1 MKSYFKPRTASSSKP
16 GTKSPSA
23 PSSKPGIKL
32 PSSLFSKL
40 PSAPFLK
47 TGTKPSSPPLP
58 PPPVEKKYILT
69 PEIKTIIAT
78 HSYLGQKGYT
88 IPKSILPPEEL
99 KILYEE
105 LTITPVIECPISGT
119 PTPPPVP
126 VFKEN
131 EKKIYIPRF
140 YGVERYGLPSKS
152 EIGKKVETINIE
164 FVKSLRDYQETV
176 VETYVN
182 CVNKPICLQA
192 AATAPKTSSST
203 TPPPDH
209 HGGGG
214 ILSLYTG
221 AGKTVCAIKII
232 SMIQKKTIIIVHKEF
247 LMNQWIE
254 RIREFTPEAK
264 IGRIQGKIFDIEGK
278 DIVLAM
284 MQTLYNEEKTF
295 NLESFG
301 LCIVDEVHRIG
312 SSQFHKC
319 LFQLHPPFWLGI
331 SATVKR
337 KDQMEKLIHMFMGDI
352 VYSIERKG
360 DSFVSVRGID
370 YFTED
375 EHYNEVITNH
385 RGEIAYSTMISKIC
399 GYDPRS
405 DLIVRVVEDLIME
418 NSGSQILLLS
428 HIRLMLENIFTKL
441 VEKGISAGFYVGGMK
456 QNLLDETAN
465 TKQVVLSTYM
475 MSSEALD
482 IPTLSTLILSS
493 PKTDIIQCVGRIL
506 RKKHDTPII
515 VDIVDS
521 HPTFQNQWTK
531 RKKYYKEC
539 NYKIQKTT
547 VDNYLKAPKE
557 NNAMV
562 QIDTPRGGWKTL
574 HLPDFMKTGGEEAS
588 ISTHFKEVKNNK
600 CLIDFNESPP
610 PAAAIPAINT
620 STIPVANG

>member
-1 MKSYFKPRTASSSKP
+1 MKPYFDPRTSPFSKPHTSPFSKPRTSPFSKPRTA
-16 GTKSPSA
+16 A
-23 PSSKPGIKL
+23 
-32 PSSLFSKL
+32 
-40 PSAPFLK
+40 
-47 TGTKPSSPPLP
+47 LP
-58 PPPVEKKYILT
+58 PPPVKKIYILT
-69 PEIKTIIAT
+69 PEIKTMIAT

-88 IPKSILPPEEL
+88 IPKIILPPEEL
-99 KILYEE
+99 KILYDD

-119 PTPPPVP
+119 PTPIPVP

-140 YGVERYGLPSKS
+140 YGIERYGLPYKS

-176 VETYVN
+176 VETYVS
-182 CVNKPICLQA
+182 CVNKPVCLQVP
-192 AATAPKTSSST
+192 APVTPSSLFPS
-203 TPPPDH
+203 PPSSVILPPDN

-232 SMIQKKTIIIVHKEF
+232 SMIQKKTLIIVHKEF

-254 RIREFTPEAK
+254 RIREFTPDAK

-284 MQTLYNEEKTF
+284 MQTLYNEEKIF

-319 LFQLHPPFWLGI
+319 LYQLQPPFWLGI

-360 DSFVSVRGID
+360 DSFVSVRGVD

-375 EHYNEVITNH
+375 EYYNEVITNY

-399 GYDPRS
+399 GYEPRS
-405 DLIVRVVEDLIME
+405 DFIVKVVEDLIIE

-428 HIRLMLENIFTKL
+428 HIRLMLETIFTKL
-441 VEKGISAGFYVGGMK
+441 VEKGISVGFYVGGMK
-456 QNLLDETAN
+456 QTLLDETAN

-547 VDNYLKAPKE
+547 VESYLKAPKE

-562 QIDTPRGGWKTL
+562 QIDTIPGIWKTL
-574 HLPDFMKTGGEEAS
+574 HLPDFMKTEGKEAP
-588 ISTHFKEVKNNK
+588 ISFCFKEATFNK
-600 CLIDFNESPP
+600 CLIDFTESPP
-610 PAAAIPAINT
+610 PQDPI
-620 STIPVANG
+620 

>member
-1 MKSYFKPRTASSSKP
+1 MKSCL
-16 GTKSPSA
+16 KSQ
-23 PSSKPGIKL
+23 
-32 PSSLFSKL
+32 
-40 PSAPFLK
+40 
-47 TGTKPSSPPLP
+47 T
-58 PPPVEKKYILT
+58 PPPVKKIYALT
-69 PEIKTIIAT
+69 PEIKTIITT

-88 IPKSILPPEEL
+88 IPKTILPPEEL
-99 KILYEE
+99 IILYEE

-119 PTPPPVP
+119 PTPTPVP

-140 YGVERYGLPSKS
+140 YGIKRYGLPSKS
-152 EIGKKVETINIE
+152 EIGKQVESINIA
-164 FVKSLRDYQETV
+164 FVKTLRDYQETV
-176 VETYVN
+176 VETYVS
-182 CVNKPICLQA
+182 CVNKPICRQA
-192 AATAPKTSSST
+192 PEN
-203 TPPPDH
+203 

-232 SMIQKKTIIIVHKEF
+232 SMIQKKTLIIVHKEF

-264 IGRIQGKIFDIEGK
+264 IGRIQGKTFDIEGK

-319 LFQLHPPFWLGI
+319 LFQLQPPFWLGI

-375 EHYNEVITNH
+375 EYYNEIITNH

-399 GYDPRS
+399 GYEPRS
-405 DLIVRVVEDLIME
+405 DFIVRVVEDLIME

-441 VEKGISAGFYVGGMK
+441 VEKGISVGFYVGGMK
-456 QNLLDETAN
+456 QSVLDETAN

-547 VDNYLKAPKE
+547 VESYLKAPRE
-557 NNAMV
+557 TNAMV
-562 QIDTPRGGWKTL
+562 QIDSSRGIWKTL
-574 HLPDFMKTGGEEAS
+574 HLPDFMKTGGEE
-588 ISTHFKEVKNNK
+588 STILSCFKEVKNSK
-600 CLIDFNESPP
+600 CLIDLSILPEGLP
-610 PAAAIPAINT
+610 I
-620 STIPVANG
+620 G